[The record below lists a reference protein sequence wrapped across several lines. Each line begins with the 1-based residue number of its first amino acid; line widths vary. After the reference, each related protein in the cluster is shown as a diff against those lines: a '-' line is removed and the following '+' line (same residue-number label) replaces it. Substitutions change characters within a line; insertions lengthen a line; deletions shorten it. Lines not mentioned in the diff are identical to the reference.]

1 MAAYI
6 SLYLPI
12 SPHISVQVAHVPVA
26 LPACD
31 TRCRFEGSGH
41 VVNGTLEADGMV
53 CLSPAGVASG

>member
-1 MAAYI
+1 
-6 SLYLPI
+6 
-12 SPHISVQVAHVPVA
+12 VQVAHVPVA